1 MVSTY
6 VHAEGS
12 ETVNVFAVA
21 VVDEY
26 TLNVDWRFRPD
37 VVQPEATTQFALSPT
52 RVSKR
57 GKQ

>member
-12 ETVNVFAVA
+12 ETVNVLAVA

-26 TLNVDWRFRPD
+26 TLSVDWRFRSD
-37 VVQPEATTQFALSPT
+37 VAQPEAKSP
-52 RVSKR
+52 SL
-57 GKQ
+57 